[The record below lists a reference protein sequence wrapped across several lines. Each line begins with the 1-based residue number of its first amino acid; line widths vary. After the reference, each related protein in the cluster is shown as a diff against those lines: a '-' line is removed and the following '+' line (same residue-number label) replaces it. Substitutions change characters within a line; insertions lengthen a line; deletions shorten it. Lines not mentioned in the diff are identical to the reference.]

1 MRWLMLLL
9 LVSLAALLIAAA
21 GVARHI
27 WVNHARMRRQ
37 TGLAIDSTQ
46 ETDLEM

>member
-9 LVSLAALLIAAA
+9 LVSLAALLIAAG

-27 WVNHARMRRQ
+27 WVNRARMRRQ
-37 TGLAIDSTQ
+37 PASRIDSTQ